1 MKRIFDIRLINNINE
16 RLEKLA
22 SKVRSSSK
30 FQIAYQKSQN
40 GKVKKV
46 KKSISA
52 DLSYNSSKNTAKV
65 DVHET
70 SKRGHKNRHYLLKN
84 ISEQEFNKLY
94 EYMNEENWGKFF
106 ALVNKFRS

>member
-1 MKRIFDIRLINNINE
+1 MKRIFDIRFIDNINA

-22 SKVRSSSK
+22 SRVRSSSK
-30 FQIAYQKSQN
+30 FQIAYQKAQN
-40 GKVKKV
+40 GKVRKV

-52 DLSYNSSKNTAKV
+52 DISYNSYKRTAKV

-70 SKRGHKNRHYLLKN
+70 SKKGHKNRRYLLKD

-94 EYMNEENWGKFF
+94 EYMNAEEWGKFF
-106 ALVNKFRS
+106 GVINQFKS